1 MHIYLT
7 VFVSLFLIGESSYQ
21 EPAPEESPIPLERAS
36 AMFDLALRLS
46 NADGGALW
54 KASLYGPMLFVD
66 ARSRTV
72 VANQAD
78 QNGNLKQQGKMW
90 VGTLPAD
97 VQPANTSLNWAGV
110 RWTMVLWGALPNSVY
125 GQGRL
130 MMHESLHRLQPQ
142 LGLPAASPPNAHL
155 DEENGRAWMRLEMR
169 ALAEA
174 MVRLGDERKQA
185 AIDALVFRSMRHQ
198 LVGSDAAQQEVA
210 LETNEGICEY
220 TGLRLSGL
228 PYHAMPQRAAVVL
241 ERMENS
247 PNFSRSFAYA
257 TGPAYGFLLDE
268 FDQDWRQTV
277 SKQKDMAGMFA
288 KAVGY
293 SAPQYL
299 RDDAA
304 KRLKKYQGRF
314 VLAEEKSRSAT
325 RAARVKELRARFV
338 EGRVLRITTGPD
350 MRYSFNPNRAESLDA
365 KKIVYTPLQASDAWG
380 TLQAPAGAMLDFG
393 SPMAIVLPV
402 PAGATPDNVPW
413 TLKLENGYRLET
425 SGNGNWQIIKSK

>member
-1 MHIYLT
+1 MHKYLNC
-7 VFVSLFLIGESSYQ
+7 FVLLLLIGESGYQ
-21 EPAPEESPIPLERAS
+21 DATNDSAIPLDRAS

-54 KASLYGPMLFVD
+54 KTSLYGPMLFVD

-72 VANQAD
+72 VANQPD
-78 QNGNLKQQGKMW
+78 QAGNLKQQGKLW

-110 RWTMVLWGALPNSVY
+110 RWTMVLWGALPSSVY

-174 MVRLGDERKQA
+174 MIRLGDERKQA
-185 AIDALVFRSMRHQ
+185 GVDALVFRKMRHT
-198 LVGSDAAQQEVA
+198 LVGETAAQQEVA

-247 PNFSRSFAYA
+247 ANFSRSFAYA

-268 FDQDWRQTV
+268 YDEDWRQTV
-277 SKQKDMAGMFA
+277 AKQKDMAGMFA
-288 KAVGY
+288 KAIGY
-293 SAPQYL
+293 SNPVYL

-304 KRLKKYQGRF
+304 KRLEKYQGRF
-314 VLAEEKSRSAT
+314 VLAEEQKRSAT
-325 RAARVKELRARFV
+325 RVERVKELRAKFV

-365 KKIVYTPLQASDAWG
+365 KKIIYTPLQVSDAWG
-380 TLQAPAGAMLDFG
+380 RLEAPAGGMIDFG
-393 SPMAIVLPV
+393 PPMAIVLPV
-402 PAGATPDNVPW
+402 PAGATPENVPW
-413 TLKLENGYRLET
+413 ILSLENGYRLET
-425 SGNGNWQIIKSK
+425 PSNGNWKIIKSK